1 MLGNAAVYGL
11 LFAALGLGVGVGV
24 GRYVIPRKKDD
35 TAHYQLPNGKT
46 VDLDMAS
53 CAALLE
59 SLPAPW
65 PDTIKAATSVEGLN
79 LIASQLNSA
88 GYPQQAAC
96 IRYYT
101 NSADKTPVDS
111 TPKSCDA
118 LIDAVAA
125 ALPPPANV
133 AFSKTIRDALNS
145 PSATKTMLHDLA
157 TSVRSMGGAVPTQ
170 LADCIDQ
177 QASKKAA

>member
-1 MLGNAAVYGL
+1 MIGNAAVYGL
-11 LFAALGLGVGVGV
+11 LFATLGLGVGVGV
-24 GRYVIPRKKDD
+24 GRYVIPRKKDSSP
-35 TAHYQLPNGKT
+35 TYTLPNGTTK
-46 VDLDMAS
+46 DLDMAS

-79 LIASQLNSA
+79 LIASQLNAA

-96 IRYYT
+96 IKYYT
-101 NSADKTPVDS
+101 NSADKTPADS
-111 TPKSCDA
+111 SPKSCDA

-125 ALPPPANV
+125 ALPAPAG
-133 AFSKTIRDALNS
+133 ATFAKTIRDALNS
-145 PSATKTMLHDLA
+145 PAATKAQLHDLA
-157 TSVRSMGGAVPTQ
+157 TSARSMGGAVPTQ

-177 QASKKAA
+177 QANGKA